1 MNERSKRTA
10 KHWRALL
17 EQYKMALLVLA
28 AGICLMLLPT
38 GTGAGSREQTQ
49 TAAEEGFDL
58 AAFEGRLEQ
67 TLSNIEGAGKTRVM
81 LSVKS
86 DGRQILAQNVEQDG
100 ERTTSTTVTLGKG
113 GSTQEVV
120 ALQKLGPQF
129 QGAVV
134 VCPGGEDPQVRL
146 ALARAVGAVTGLGSD
161 RISICKGT

>member
-1 MNERSKRTA
+1 MKERNKQTA
-10 KHWRALL
+10 KYWRDLL

-28 AGICLMLLPT
+28 VGIFLMLLPT
-38 GTGAGSREQTQ
+38 AAGGREQSET
-49 TAAEEGFDL
+49 TVEEGFDL
-58 AAFEGRLEQ
+58 ASFERRLEQ

-86 DGRQILAQNVEQDG
+86 DGQQILAQNVERDG

-146 ALARAVGAVTGLGSD
+146 ALAQAVGAVTGLGSD

>member
-1 MNERSKRTA
+1 MKERNKQTV
-10 KHWRALL
+10 KFWRDLL

-28 AGICLMLLPT
+28 VGVFLMLLPT
-38 GTGAGSREQTQ
+38 AAGGGEQSQ
-49 TAAEEGFDL
+49 TTVEESFDL
-58 AAFEGRLEQ
+58 AAFERRLEQ
-67 TLSNIEGAGKTRVM
+67 TLSNIEGAGETRVM
-81 LSVKS
+81 LAVKS
-86 DGRQILAQNVEQDG
+86 DGQQILAQNVEQDG
-100 ERTTSTTVTLGKG
+100 ARTTSTTVTLGKG

-146 ALARAVGAVTGLGSD
+146 ALAQAVGAVTGLGSD

>member
-1 MNERSKRTA
+1 MKERNKQTVKFCRD
-10 KHWRALL
+10 LL

-28 AGICLMLLPT
+28 VGVFLMLLPT
-38 GTGAGSREQTQ
+38 AAGGGEQSQ
-49 TAAEEGFDL
+49 TTVEESFDL
-58 AAFEGRLEQ
+58 AAFERRLEQ

-86 DGRQILAQNVEQDG
+86 DGQQILAQNVEQDG
-100 ERTTSTTVTLGKG
+100 ARTTSTTVTLGKG

-146 ALARAVGAVTGLGSD
+146 ALAQAVGAVTGLGSD

>member
-1 MNERSKRTA
+1 MKERNKQTVKFCRD
-10 KHWRALL
+10 LL

-28 AGICLMLLPT
+28 VGVFLMLLPT
-38 GTGAGSREQTQ
+38 AAGGGEQSQ
-49 TAAEEGFDL
+49 TTVEEGFDL
-58 AAFEGRLEQ
+58 AAFERRLEQ

-86 DGRQILAQNVEQDG
+86 DGQQILAQNVEQDG
-100 ERTTSTTVTLGKG
+100 ARTTATTVTLGKG

-146 ALARAVGAVTGLGSD
+146 ALAQAVGAVTGLGSD